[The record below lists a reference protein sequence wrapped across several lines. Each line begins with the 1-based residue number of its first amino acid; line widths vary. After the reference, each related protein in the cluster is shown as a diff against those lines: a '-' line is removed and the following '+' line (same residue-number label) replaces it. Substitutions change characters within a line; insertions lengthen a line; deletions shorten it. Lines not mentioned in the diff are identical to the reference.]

1 MKLFEEIKF
10 NWELD
15 IFNKLQEIESLKRTY
30 PAWTIKTSEGFGVAV
45 LYDGEDVRE
54 DFSNAAIYC
63 ERIFVNN
70 EKRKVL
76 VLSSKSASMDTAF
89 VNLCF
94 DFVNPGENGEFRRA
108 LISSP
113 VKWWYSWK
121 ELLGNKSIDER
132 VYDVVG
138 ELAVLRYYAR
148 KSLNPKWNGPNKSS
162 YDIELDD
169 FFVEVKSSINKTR
182 KEITINSIYQLSN
195 LNKKLFLT
203 FCTFE
208 LTNGQGLSINS
219 LVKDLKLL
227 GYNVTTINES
237 LKKKGFDIGKSDRN
251 KTFLLHSMYQYEVD
265 ENFPK
270 VVEQS
275 FINGVLPD
283 GIVDISYV
291 VDLSGLKAVNL
302 ME

>member
-1 MKLFEEIKF
+1 MNLFDEIRS
-10 NWELD
+10 NWGLD
-15 IFNKLQEIESLKRTY
+15 IFNKLQEIKSLKNAY
-30 PAWTIKTSEGFGVAV
+30 PAWSIKTSDGFGVAV

-63 ERIFVNN
+63 EQIIVNN
-70 EKRKVL
+70 ENHKVL
-76 VLSSKSASMDTAF
+76 VLSSKNTLMDSAF
-89 VNLCF
+89 INLCV
-94 DFVNPGENGEFRRA
+94 DFVDPGENGESRRTLLA
-108 LISSP
+108 SP
-113 VKWWYSWK
+113 AKWWASWK
-121 ELLGNKSIDER
+121 ELLGNKSVDAR

-148 KSLNPKWNGPNKSS
+148 KGLNPKWNGPNNSS

-169 FFVEVKSSINKTR
+169 AFVEVKSSINRTK
-182 KEITINSIYQLSN
+182 KEVAISSIYQLSS

-208 LTNGQGLSINS
+208 LTVVQGESINS
-219 LVKDLKLL
+219 LVEDLKLL

-237 LKKKGFDIGKSDRN
+237 LKKKGFGIGKSDRN
-251 KTFLLHSMYQYEVD
+251 KKFILHSMYQYEVN
-265 ENFPK
+265 EKFPK

-275 FINGVLPD
+275 FVNGVLPK

-291 VDLSGLKAVNL
+291 VDLSGLEAVNL
-302 ME
+302 IK